1 MVFVCFSVYSIWKQV
16 NYTVVTERSAFE
28 LSGNFRTFLLD
39 FQYRTLP
46 RTCHSIFLTRF
57 ILIPRDANE
66 ISLQLPLLAESWRS
80 SSSVVR
86 WLGIWTRPIVLGSW
100 VASELKVTI
109 DAVYHEAGLT
119 DLLGN
124 RWVTGKQICW
134 SRDFNV
140 SEPKLGDFQ
149 QLKMKFRIVSRWNK
163 NRRRSETDLL
173 TVTDIYLSASC
184 RKKTERL
191 INNICDHTVFFCFSR
206 IIKKNAHLHQP
217 PVVSFCSVV
226 PAIVS
231 YIFKLFKWLNDAS
244 QISLSRIIKRFII
257 IIYRSFIPWSRE
269 LSDGAS

>member
-1 MVFVCFSVYSIWKQV
+1 
-16 NYTVVTERSAFE
+16 VTEIKAFE

-46 RTCHSIFLTRF
+46 RTRHSIFLTRF
-57 ILIPRDANE
+57 ILILRDANE

-100 VASELKVTI
+100 VASELKIII
-109 DAVYHEAGLT
+109 DAVYHEAGFT
-119 DLLGN
+119 DLLGS

-149 QLKMKFRIVSRWNK
+149 QLKCILELYLVGTI

-173 TVTDIYLSASC
+173 TETDIYLSASW
-184 RKKTERL
+184 RNKTERL

-206 IIKKNAHLHQP
+206 IINKNAHLHQP
-217 PVVSFCSVV
+217 PVVSFFSVV
-226 PAIVS
+226 PAILS
-231 YIFKLFKWLNDAS
+231 YISSYSSGSMTRVKDVKAGLSNGL
-244 QISLSRIIKRFII
+244 SLSFTVL
-257 IIYRSFIPWSRE
+257 SFLDPVNSRTARLNE
-269 LSDGAS
+269 RWNSSLTNA